1 MPVTG
6 GGFPLATITVYVQ
19 SYLNS
24 ATTVELSISN
34 ALTGADLKNAMNTA
48 EGVPIAIMNMYFA
61 DELILDTDVLS
72 EIGIADQSYIQTS
85 NNLTEP
91 GLWTKE
97 ERQNYKL
104 ELASLKREID
114 SRRYT
119 LDLTQLPN
127 PYNDNVV
134 DPDENANTGGLV
146 EGRPWV

>member
-1 MPVTG
+1 MPITG
-6 GGFPLATITVYVQ
+6 GGFPLAGITVYVQ

-24 ATTVELSISN
+24 ATTVEISISN
-34 ALTGADLKNAMNTA
+34 GLTGADLKDAMNTA
-48 EGVPIAIMNMYFA
+48 EGVSVAIMNMYFA

-72 EIGIADQSYIQTS
+72 EIGIADESYIQTS

-127 PYNDNVV
+127 PYNDNAV

>member
-1 MPVTG
+1 MGITG
-6 GGFPLATITVYVQ
+6 GGFPLAGITVYIQ

-34 ALTGADLKNAMNTA
+34 ALTGADLKDAINSI
-48 EGVPIAIMNMYFA
+48 EGVPVAIMNMYFA

-72 EIGIADQSYIQTS
+72 AIGIVDGSYIQTS
-85 NNLTEP
+85 NNLTES

-97 ERQNYKL
+97 QRQNYKL

-114 SRRYT
+114 SRRHT

-127 PYNDNVV
+127 PYNDNDV
-134 DPDENANTGGLV
+134 DPDENSNTGGLV

>member
-1 MPVTG
+1 MPSTG
-6 GGFPLATITVYVQ
+6 GGFPLAGITVYVQ

-24 ATTVELSISN
+24 ATTVEISISN
-34 ALTGADLKNAMNTA
+34 GLTGADLKNAMNTA
-48 EGVPIAIMNMYFA
+48 EGVPVAIMNMYFA

-72 EIGIADQSYIQTS
+72 EIGIADESYIQTS

-134 DPDENANTGGLV
+134 DPDENSNTGGLV